1 MKHIIAFSISA
12 AAAFSAVALDVNST
26 AGKLAE
32 AVGTATDA
40 ASLKVSGSVNAAD
53 LMFIH
58 SEMGALTSLDLSGAT
73 IDEYDGEPL
82 LNSVAY
88 SPAGAIPPAAF
99 LGMKL
104 SSFAFPS
111 NTASIGEGAFAA
123 TSLESVAV
131 PAGVASIGN
140 SAFADA
146 PRLAS
151 VTLPSTVSHLGFGAF
166 RGCSSLA
173 SATLSAPL
181 AEIPAATFSG
191 CSSLRSVAIPASV
204 RVIGEKAFAN
214 SGLTSVALNDIDSVA
229 PWAFL
234 GCAELGAVTFSGN
247 LPRVIGQGAFF
258 RDANAEVGA
267 AGLPGTLSEVAP
279 HTFTGV
285 KAVSGLGAA
294 EASSIGEIGEY
305 ALAYTS
311 VGESVYLPAEL
322 RKVGDSAFANW
333 TGVRSIDATDIS
345 ELPEIGDDIF
355 GNLDKPNTTLYVA
368 PDMLDTF
375 MAAPQWKEFK
385 IEAKT
390 SGETGIDAP
399 ATPETAEVAARF
411 EGTLLRLTSTFEIT
425 AVELYDLSGLR
436 LAFIP
441 AVASL
446 DFTIDTAPF
455 SSPAYIVRIH
465 LGPSA
470 VKLLKLAR

>member
-1 MKHIIAFSISA
+1 M
-12 AAAFSAVALDVNST
+12 
-26 AGKLAE
+26 
-32 AVGTATDA
+32 
-40 ASLKVSGSVNAAD
+40 
-53 LMFIH
+53 
-58 SEMGALTSLDLSGAT
+58 
-73 IDEYDGEPL
+73 
-82 LNSVAY
+82 
-88 SPAGAIPPAAF
+88 
-99 LGMKL
+99 
-104 SSFAFPS
+104 
-111 NTASIGEGAFAA
+111 
-123 TSLESVAV
+123 
-131 PAGVASIGN
+131 
-140 SAFADA
+140 
-146 PRLAS
+146 
-151 VTLPSTVSHLGFGAF
+151 
-166 RGCSSLA
+166 
-173 SATLSAPL
+173 
-181 AEIPAATFSG
+181 
-191 CSSLRSVAIPASV
+191 
-204 RVIGEKAFAN
+204 
-214 SGLTSVALNDIDSVA
+214 
-229 PWAFL
+229 
-234 GCAELGAVTFSGN
+234 
-247 LPRVIGQGAFF
+247 IGQGAFF
-258 RDANAEVGA
+258 RDANAEIGA

-285 KAVSGLGAA
+285 KIVSGLGAA

-333 TGVRSIDATDIS
+333 TGVRSIDATDLS
-345 ELPEIGDDIF
+345 GLPEIGDEIF

-375 MAAPQWKEFK
+375 KAAPQWKEFK

-425 AVELYDLSGLR
+425 AVELYDLYGLR

-455 SSPAYIVRIH
+455 SSPAYILRVH